1 VLYNLDT
8 TVCTA
13 HPCCTAVH
21 KSRLVSLKI
30 VRHGTVC
37 CVELIQIVRYPLCP
51 NTLGVLVTDRNRHG
65 ESVCVR
71 HGRHSVYVQHGVCV
85 FLTHRGRGRGRGDEE
100 RRGEREE

>member
-1 VLYNLDT
+1 
-8 TVCTA
+8 
-13 HPCCTAVH
+13 
-21 KSRLVSLKI
+21 
-30 VRHGTVC
+30 
-37 CVELIQIVRYPLCP
+37 VRYPLCP